1 MRGATRNNTSTQYG
15 THIPVD
21 GGFEPTH
28 GVEAQCTHEQR
39 VLVVGID
46 SEAAVAVCE
55 TLGVARC
62 THQERERERER
73 ARVRNSNADIETTQ
87 NFGHTAAQLAN
98 QFYIGTMT
106 RTDAVKQD
114 CAMLV
119 RRKVVGIDLDS
130 RAQASHKISHARRH
144 ATARARATKDTH
156 PERLIK
162 RLQCRIDVA
171 VRLVA
176 VGQVDVRLF
185 HLHST

>member
-1 MRGATRNNTSTQYG
+1 
-15 THIPVD
+15 
-21 GGFEPTH
+21 
-28 GVEAQCTHEQR
+28 VEAQCTHEQR

-130 RAQASHKISHARRH
+130 RAQASQKISHARRL
-144 ATARARATKDTH
+144 ATARARARARATKDTH
-156 PERLIK
+156 PERLVK
-162 RLQCRIDVA
+162 RLKCRVDVA

-176 VGQVDVRLF
+176 V
-185 HLHST
+185 